1 MLYAKETKV
10 HKSMIEEIKTGTL
23 VDNIQPNDMSESLSA
38 LNDFVKSTTNVAK
51 KLNSHKGDYK
61 WPTSYRDN
69 AQI

>member
-1 MLYAKETKV
+1 
-10 HKSMIEEIKTGTL
+10 MIEEIKTGTL